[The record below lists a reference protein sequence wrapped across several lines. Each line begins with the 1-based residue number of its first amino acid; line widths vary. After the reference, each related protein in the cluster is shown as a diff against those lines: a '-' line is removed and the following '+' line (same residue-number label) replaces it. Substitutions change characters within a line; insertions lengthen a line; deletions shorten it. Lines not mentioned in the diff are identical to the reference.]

1 LSWLIWRPYNIW
13 GARQGVEPLYLVV
26 RAFLRP
32 SPGLNRIPAHIHHPY
47 KISTTGGLPYGTGV
61 GSAQYDN
68 IGRFLYTGVNYRF

>member
-1 LSWLIWRPYNIW
+1 
-13 GARQGVEPLYLVV
+13 VV